1 MFLSDKRILEKN
13 HPRSVNVRNDGRDA
27 LQDEAVIYPSGEG
40 KSKLP
45 LWSENE
51 TGRKPQMNARRTRIR
66 EKMKE

>member
-45 LWSENE
+45 LWSENKA
-51 TGRKPQMNARRTRIR
+51 GREP
-66 EKMKE
+66 